1 MELSLWVRTKLLDAL
16 PPARATTIHGAVRP
30 VAAHMQGA
38 MTPNGPREDAH
49 TDVMPCA
56 RVTLAV

>member
-1 MELSLWVRTKLLDAL
+1 MELSLWVRTKPLDAL
-16 PPARATTIHGAVRP
+16 PPARATTSRGAVCP
-30 VAAHMQGA
+30 VAARIQGA
-38 MTPNGPREDAH
+38 MTPYGPREDAH